1 MSIPDNLRIN
11 NIDIHDTDNNGR
23 RANDFTNSVV
33 NGD

>member
-11 NIDIHDTDNNGR
+11 NIDIHDTDNNGTS
-23 RANDFTNSVV
+23 ANDFTNSVV